1 MKKIASI
8 IALATATLATPFLAY
23 AEGTYVK
30 ASIGRSNYKIDGGSN
45 EHTTGGSLGLGY
57 VFDKNWDAEIGY
69 TNFGTIKYSDPD
81 PSQSGSLKTQTIYAA
96 GIGKLPITDAFSAFG
111 KAGVAFNYSKATI
124 DGTPYSSSKTNT
136 ALLLGAGLNYQLT
149 KELAATLDYTYY
161 GKGKVAVESETGD
174 FKIDQV
180 SVGLKYYF

>member
-30 ASIGRSNYKIDGGSN
+30 ASIGRSNYAEDGGGN
-45 EHTTGGSLGLGY
+45 AHANGASLGLGY
-57 VFDKNWDAEIGY
+57 VIDKNWDAEIGY
-69 TNFGTIKYSDPD
+69 TNFGSLKGSDSTI
-81 PSQSGSLKTQTIYAA
+81 QANLKTQTIYAA
-96 GIGKLPITDAFSAFG
+96 GIGKLPVTDSLSVFG
-111 KAGVAFNYSKATI
+111 KAGVAFNHTKVSTI
-124 DGTPYSSSKTNT
+124 GLPLEFSKTNT
-136 ALLLGAGLNYQLT
+136 ALLFGAGLNYQFT
-149 KELAATLDYTYY
+149 KELAATLDYTHY
-161 GKGKVAVESETGD
+161 GKGKVTAEDETFT

>member
-1 MKKIASI
+1 MKKIVPI

-30 ASIGRSNYKIDGGSN
+30 ASIGRSNYKIDGGDN
-45 EHTTGGSLGLGY
+45 EHATGASLGLGY
-57 VFDKNWDAEIGY
+57 VIDKNWDAEIGY
-69 TNFGTIKYSDPD
+69 TNFGTIKDSNNLL
-81 PSQSGSLKTQTIYAA
+81 QVNLKTQTIYAA
-96 GIGKLPITDAFSAFG
+96 GIGKLPITDAFSVFG
-111 KAGVAFNYSKATI
+111 KAGVAFNYSKLSVV
-124 DGTPYSSSKTNT
+124 GLPLEFSKTNT
-136 ALLLGAGLNYQLT
+136 ALLLGAGLNYQFT

-161 GKGKVAVESETGD
+161 GKGKVTIQDEALN

>member
-30 ASIGRSNYKIDGGSN
+30 ASIGQSNYKGDGGN
-45 EHTTGGSLGLGY
+45 EHATGGSLGLGY
-57 VFDKNWDAEIGY
+57 VIDKNWDAEIGY
-69 TNFGTIKYSDPD
+69 TNFGTLKGSDNTY
-81 PSQSGSLKTQTIYAA
+81 QANFKTQTIYAA
-96 GIGKLPITDAFSAFG
+96 GIGKLPVTDALSVFG
-111 KAGVAFNYSKATI
+111 KAGVAFNYSKLSVV
-124 DGTPYSSSKTNT
+124 GLPLEFSKTNT
-136 ALLLGAGLNYQLT
+136 ALLFGAGLNYQFT
-149 KELAATLDYTYY
+149 KELAATLDYTHY
-161 GKGKVAVESETGD
+161 GKGKVTIENETTN

>member
-8 IALATATLATPFLAY
+8 VALASVSLVTPFLAH
-23 AEGTYVK
+23 AEGTYIK

-57 VFDKNWDAEIGY
+57 SIDKNWDAEIGY
-69 TNFGTIKYSDPD
+69 TNFGTVKYSDPD

-96 GIGKLPITDAFSAFG
+96 GIGKLPITDTFSVFG

-136 ALLLGAGLNYQLT
+136 ALLLGAGLNYQFT

-161 GKGKVAVESETGD
+161 GKGKITFGGETGD
-174 FKIDQV
+174 FKLDQV
-180 SVGLKYYF
+180 SAGLKYYF

>member
-30 ASIGRSNYKIDGGSN
+30 ASIGRSNYKEDGGGN
-45 EHTTGGSLGLGY
+45 EHATGVSLGLGY
-57 VFDKNWDAEIGY
+57 VIDKNWDAEIGY
-69 TNFGTIKYSDPD
+69 TNFGTIKSSELTPQL
-81 PSQSGSLKTQTIYAA
+81 SFKTQTIYVA
-96 GIGKLPITDAFSAFG
+96 GIGKLPVTDNLSVFG
-111 KAGVAFNYSKATI
+111 KAGVAFNYSKLSVVGLPLEA
-124 DGTPYSSSKTNT
+124 SKTNT
-136 ALLLGAGLNYQLT
+136 ALLLGTGLNYQFT

-161 GKGKVAVESETGD
+161 GKGKVTVEGETGD
-174 FKIDQV
+174 FKIDQF

>member
-8 IALATATLATPFLAY
+8 IALATATLATPFLAH

-30 ASIGRSNYKIDGGSN
+30 ASIGRSNYKIDGGGN
-45 EHTTGGSLGLGY
+45 EHATGGSIGLGY
-57 VFDKNWDAEIGY
+57 IIDKNWDAEIGY
-69 TNFGTIKYSDPD
+69 TNFGTVKYSDPN
-81 PSQSGSLKTQTIYAA
+81 PSDSGSLKTQTIYAA
-96 GIGKLPITDAFSAFG
+96 GIGKLPITDTFSAFG

-136 ALLLGAGLNYQLT
+136 ALLLGAGLNYQFT

-161 GKGKVAVESETGD
+161 GKGKVTVEGETGD
-174 FKIDQV
+174 FKIDQF